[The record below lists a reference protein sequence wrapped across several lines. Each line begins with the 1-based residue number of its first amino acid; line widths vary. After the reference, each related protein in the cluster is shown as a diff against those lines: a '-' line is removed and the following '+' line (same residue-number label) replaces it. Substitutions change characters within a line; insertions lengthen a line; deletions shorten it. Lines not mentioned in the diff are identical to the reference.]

1 MKPLLKGAIL
11 ALCLM
16 QVPPVMSASF
26 ASRSSFKSSAGFAA
40 RSPAYRPSSSGS
52 APVYRSFRP
61 EPGSSRSASGSSG
74 SASGRVNSASSAFR
88 PTPAAPRSLLNSS
101 GPQPSAR
108 LQTIIR
114 EKEASSGPGWV
125 GTAALIWLLSQHDLS
140 SGDRAW
146 LNERLRE
153 ANNNTVSEP
162 DAPVAEQ
169 SDVRFQWAV
178 PALIVS
184 GQPVKIVVTADRHG
198 KALVP
203 ACGLGDI
210 KSVQENNAAVLN
222 WTPGNT
228 FSAVVTCRAEGW
240 VDQRLLAVSQT
251 SGGKL

>member
-1 MKPLLKGAIL
+1 M
-11 ALCLM
+11 
-16 QVPPVMSASF
+16 
-26 ASRSSFKSSAGFAA
+26 
-40 RSPAYRPSSSGS
+40 
-52 APVYRSFRP
+52 
-61 EPGSSRSASGSSG
+61 
-74 SASGRVNSASSAFR
+74 
-88 PTPAAPRSLLNSS
+88 
-101 GPQPSAR
+101 
-108 LQTIIR
+108 
-114 EKEASSGPGWV
+114 
-125 GTAALIWLLSQHDLS
+125 GTAALIWLLSRHDLS

-153 ANNNTVSEP
+153 ANNNTVREP

-184 GQPVKIVVTADRHG
+184 GQPVKIVVTADLHG

-210 KSVQENNAAVLN
+210 KSVQEKNAAVLN
-222 WTPGNT
+222 WTPENT

>member
-61 EPGSSRSASGSSG
+61 ETGSRTAGGASG
-74 SASGRVNSASSAFR
+74 SASASVNSASSAFR
-88 PTPAAPRSLLNSS
+88 PTPAVPRSLLSGS
-101 GPQPSAR
+101 GPRPSAR

-114 EKEASSGPGWV
+114 EKEASGPGWV
-125 GTAALIWLLSQHDLS
+125 GTAALVWLLSRHDLS

-146 LNERLRE
+146 INERLRE

-228 FSAVVTCRAEGW
+228 FSAVATCRAEGW

>member
-26 ASRSSFKSSAGFAA
+26 ASRSSFRSSAGFAA

-61 EPGSSRSASGSSG
+61 ETGSRTAGGASG

-88 PTPAAPRSLLNSS
+88 PTPAAPRSLLS
-101 GPQPSAR
+101 GSGTWPSAR

-114 EKEASSGPGWV
+114 EKEASGPGWV
-125 GTAALIWLLSQHDLS
+125 GTAALVWLLSRHDLS

-146 LNERLRE
+146 INERLRE
-153 ANNNTVSEP
+153 ANNNAVSEP

-184 GQPVKIVVTADRHG
+184 GQPVKIVVTAVRHG

-203 ACGLGDI
+203 ACELGDM
-210 KSVQENNAAVLN
+210 KSEQENNAAVLN
-222 WTPGNT
+222 WTPENT
-228 FSAVVTCRAEGW
+228 FSAVATCRAEGW